1 MGQIWPIITIWE
13 GLFFPVC
20 PPRVILYHIKER
32 NNIYL
37 LGSVKASKMQIM
49 NAGAIDRSW
58 DWGKIIKAIP
68 LDKLL
73 KVIASKDRSN
83 KRLIFNQVINAFCHR
98 PLLPP
103 RHQSAT
109 TSVGLQYSNRGLQL
123 KIVKDTGLL

>member
-58 DWGKIIKAIP
+58 DWGKIIKEVRYSDSCTEVEI
-68 LDKLL
+68 KLL
-73 KVIASKDRSN
+73 KDAVRKAVGFDGDDAAWEKDRRCPHCYYIYG
-83 KRLIFNQVINAFCHR
+83 KRERIII
-98 PLLPP
+98 
-103 RHQSAT
+103 
-109 TSVGLQYSNRGLQL
+109 
-123 KIVKDTGLL
+123 K